1 MAIRS
6 LINFYIR
13 SLAALNKSSKTKKI
27 NIERQIMDMLQQ
39 EKNNTEKATGKGWNE
54 EIFCSDLLF
63 LG

>member
-13 SLAALNKSSKTKKI
+13 SLAALNKSSKTKKM
-27 NIERQIMDMLQQ
+27 NIERQIIDMLQQ
-39 EKNNTEKATGKGWNE
+39 EKNNTEKATEKGWNE
-54 EIFCSDLLF
+54 EIFCSDHLF

>member
-1 MAIRS
+1 
-6 LINFYIR
+6 
-13 SLAALNKSSKTKKI
+13 
-27 NIERQIMDMLQQ
+27 MLQQ